1 MIIKP
6 FEIKKINLDLNPSI
20 LLHGKNDGL
29 KKNFFN
35 DLSLDKNSFYNYDE
49 KEILENANEFIQG
62 LNSKSFFETKKI
74 IIIKRGT
81 DKIISIL
88 SEIISKNYQDT
99 IIIVI
104 SENLEKKSKLRI
116 FFEKEKNCICVA
128 FYPDNN
134 QTLMGVAYDFL
145 KKKNIIISSSDLN
158 LIIERIN
165 GDREA
170 LLTELEKIE
179 FYTKNSK
186 KITSEKIAKLTN
198 LIENYDISELV
209 DNCLANNKKKTE
221 KILIENKFNNE
232 DCIIIIRTFL
242 NKLKKILNISQEFEK
257 NKNLDLAIS
266 SAKPPIFW
274 KHKDITKKQIL
285 NLSEKK
291 IFEIIYELNKIELSI
306 KKNYEA
312 SINIISDFIFTQI
325 SKKINNKT

>member
-1 MIIKP
+1 MIIKS
-6 FEIKKINLDLNPSI
+6 FEIKKINLDLNPYI

-29 KKNFFN
+29 KKKFFN
-35 DLSLDKNSFYNYDE
+35 DLLLDKNSFYNYDE
-49 KEILENANEFIQG
+49 KEILENTNEFIQG

-285 NLSEKK
+285 NLSQKK
-291 IFEIIYELNKIELSI
+291 IFEIIYELNKIELNV

-325 SKKINNKT
+325 SKKN

>member
-1 MIIKP
+1 MIIKS
-6 FEIKKINLDLNPSI
+6 FEIKKINLDLNPYI

-29 KKNFFN
+29 KKKFFN
-35 DLSLDKNSFYNYDE
+35 DLLLDKNSFYNYDE
-49 KEILENANEFIQG
+49 KEILENTNEFIQG

-88 SEIISKNYQDT
+88 SEIISKGYQDT

-116 FFEKEKNCICVA
+116 FFEKQKNCICVA

-291 IFEIIYELNKIELSI
+291 IFEIIYELNKIELNV

-325 SKKINNKT
+325 SKKN

>member
-1 MIIKP
+1 MIIKS
-6 FEIKKINLDLNPSI
+6 FEIKKINLDLNPYI

-29 KKNFFN
+29 KKKFFN
-35 DLSLDKNSFYNYDE
+35 DLLLDKNSFYNYDE
-49 KEILENANEFIQG
+49 KEILENTNEFIQG

-116 FFEKEKNCICVA
+116 FFEKQKNCICVA

-291 IFEIIYELNKIELSI
+291 IFEIIYELNKIELNV

-325 SKKINNKT
+325 SKKN

>member
-1 MIIKP
+1 MIIKS
-6 FEIKKINLDLNPSI
+6 FEIKKINLDLNPYI

-29 KKNFFN
+29 KKKFFN
-35 DLSLDKNSFYNYDE
+35 DLLLDKNSFYNYDE
-49 KEILENANEFIQG
+49 KEILENTNEFIQG

-116 FFEKEKNCICVA
+116 FFEKQKNCVCVA

-145 KKKNIIISSSDLN
+145 KKRNIIISSSDLN
-158 LIIERIN
+158 LIIEKIN

-170 LLTELEKIE
+170 LLAELEKIE
-179 FYTKNSK
+179 FYTKNNK

-285 NLSEKK
+285 NLSQKK
-291 IFEIIYELNKIELSI
+291 IFEIIYELNKIELNV

-312 SINIISDFIFTQI
+312 SINIISDFIFSQI
-325 SKKINNKT
+325 SKRN

>member
-1 MIIKP
+1 MIIKS
-6 FEIKKINLDLNPSI
+6 FEIKKINLDLNPYI

-29 KKNFFN
+29 KKKFFN
-35 DLSLDKNSFYNYDE
+35 DLLLDKNSFYNYDE
-49 KEILENANEFIQG
+49 KEILENTNEFIQG

-158 LIIERIN
+158 LIIEKIN

-170 LLTELEKIE
+170 LLAELEKIE
-179 FYTKNSK
+179 FYTKNNK

-285 NLSEKK
+285 NLSQKK
-291 IFEIIYELNKIELSI
+291 IFEIIYELNKIELNV

-325 SKKINNKT
+325 SKRN

>member
-1 MIIKP
+1 MIIKS
-6 FEIKKINLDLNPSI
+6 FEIKKINLDLNPYI

-29 KKNFFN
+29 KKKFFN
-35 DLSLDKNSFYNYDE
+35 DLLLDKNSFYNYDE
-49 KEILENANEFIQG
+49 KEILENTNEFIQG

-158 LIIERIN
+158 LIIEKIN

-170 LLTELEKIE
+170 LLAELEKIE
-179 FYTKNSK
+179 FYTKNNK

-285 NLSEKK
+285 NLSQKK
-291 IFEIIYELNKIELSI
+291 IFEIIYELNKIELNV

-312 SINIISDFIFTQI
+312 SINIISDFIFSQI
-325 SKKINNKT
+325 SKRN

>member
-1 MIIKP
+1 MIIKS
-6 FEIKKINLDLNPSI
+6 FEIKKINLDLNPYI

-29 KKNFFN
+29 KKKFFN
-35 DLSLDKNSFYNYDE
+35 DLLLDKNSFYNYDE
-49 KEILENANEFIQG
+49 KEILENTNEFIQG

-88 SEIISKNYQDT
+88 SEIISKSYQDT

-291 IFEIIYELNKIELSI
+291 IFEIIYELNKIELNV

-325 SKKINNKT
+325 SKRN

>member
-1 MIIKP
+1 MIIKS
-6 FEIKKINLDLNPSI
+6 FEIKKINLDLNPYI

-29 KKNFFN
+29 KKKFFN
-35 DLSLDKNSFYNYDE
+35 DLLLDKNSFYNYDE
-49 KEILENANEFIQG
+49 KEILENTNEFIQG

-116 FFEKEKNCICVA
+116 FFEKQKNCICVA

-158 LIIERIN
+158 LIIEKIN

-170 LLTELEKIE
+170 LLAELEKIE

-291 IFEIIYELNKIELSI
+291 IFEIIYELNKIELNV

-325 SKKINNKT
+325 SKKN

>member
-1 MIIKP
+1 MIIKS
-6 FEIKKINLDLNPSI
+6 FEIKKINLDLNPYI

-29 KKNFFN
+29 KKKFFN
-35 DLSLDKNSFYNYDE
+35 DLLLDKNSFYNYDE
-49 KEILENANEFIQG
+49 KEILENTNEFIQG

-74 IIIKRGT
+74 ITIKRGT

-116 FFEKEKNCICVA
+116 FFEKQKNCICVA

-291 IFEIIYELNKIELSI
+291 IFEIIYELNKIELNV

-325 SKKINNKT
+325 SKKN

>member
-1 MIIKP
+1 MIIKS
-6 FEIKKINLDLNPSI
+6 FEIKKINLDLNPYI

-29 KKNFFN
+29 KKKFFN
-35 DLSLDKNSFYNYDE
+35 DLLLDKNSFYNYDE
-49 KEILENANEFIQG
+49 KEILENTNEFIQG

-291 IFEIIYELNKIELSI
+291 IFEIIYELNKIELNV

-325 SKKINNKT
+325 SKKN

>member
-1 MIIKP
+1 MIIKS
-6 FEIKKINLDLNPSI
+6 FEIKKINLDLNPYI

-29 KKNFFN
+29 KKKFFN
-35 DLSLDKNSFYNYDE
+35 DLLLDKNSFYNYDE
-49 KEILENANEFIQG
+49 KEILENTNEFIQG

-99 IIIVI
+99 IVIVI

-285 NLSEKK
+285 NLSQKK
-291 IFEIIYELNKIELSI
+291 IFEIIYELNKIELNV

-325 SKKINNKT
+325 SKRN

>member
-1 MIIKP
+1 MIIKS
-6 FEIKKINLDLNPSI
+6 FEIKKINLDLNPYI

-29 KKNFFN
+29 KKKFFN
-35 DLSLDKNSFYNYDE
+35 DLLLDKNSFYNYDE
-49 KEILENANEFIQG
+49 KEILENTNEFIQG

-158 LIIERIN
+158 LIIEKIN

-170 LLTELEKIE
+170 LLAELEKIE
-179 FYTKNSK
+179 FYTKNNK

-285 NLSEKK
+285 NLSQKK
-291 IFEIIYELNKIELSI
+291 IFEIIYELNKIELNV

-325 SKKINNKT
+325 SKKN

>member
-1 MIIKP
+1 MIIKS
-6 FEIKKINLDLNPSI
+6 FEIKKINLDLNPYI

-29 KKNFFN
+29 KKKFFN
-35 DLSLDKNSFYNYDE
+35 DLLLDKNSFYNYDE
-49 KEILENANEFIQG
+49 KEILENTNEFIQG

-99 IIIVI
+99 IVIVI

-116 FFEKEKNCICVA
+116 FFEKQKNCICVA

-291 IFEIIYELNKIELSI
+291 IFEIIYELNKIELNV

-325 SKKINNKT
+325 SKKN

>member
-1 MIIKP
+1 MIIKS
-6 FEIKKINLDLNPSI
+6 FEIKKINLDLNPYI

-29 KKNFFN
+29 KKKFFN
-35 DLSLDKNSFYNYDE
+35 DLLLDKNSFCNYDE
-49 KEILENANEFIQG
+49 KEILENTNEFIQG

-291 IFEIIYELNKIELSI
+291 IFEIIYELNKIELNV

-325 SKKINNKT
+325 SKKN